1 MTSFLSWQLG
11 QDAETAIAEWTLD
24 EPLTQELIGVFFA
37 SAVTAATRAAPAWQA
52 LPLDRHTAC
61 ITATQ
66 TRHSLRWSIPSSKAF
81 FACVPLAEDDD
92 SPPDRDVPLCVRV
105 TMRKGGSGYVRWESP
120 LVTLQ
125 RCEGIVVA
133 QDPGVDTESG
143 GVLAWRLPPVSAQAI
158 IVAAVRWATER
169 GSATG
174 SAAVHEAAARDL
186 NAYASATAALLEQV
200 ARVSSGGEAWTTE
213 ERLAKLSKLQ
223 QLAGPALHKLEHG
236 TELSDMERATVDAL
250 AEGRAEFA
258 ARLAEPDDELEGE
271 LQAAPVDEEAN

>member
-1 MTSFLSWQLG
+1 
-11 QDAETAIAEWTLD
+11 
-24 EPLTQELIGVFFA
+24 
-37 SAVTAATRAAPAWQA
+37 
-52 LPLDRHTAC
+52 
-61 ITATQ
+61 
-66 TRHSLRWSIPSSKAF
+66 
-81 FACVPLAEDDD
+81 
-92 SPPDRDVPLCVRV
+92 
-105 TMRKGGSGYVRWESP
+105 MRKGGSGYVRWESP

-133 QDPGVDTESG
+133 QDPEVDTESG
-143 GVLAWRLPPVSAQAI
+143 VMAWRLPPVSAQAI

-174 SAAVHEAAARDL
+174 PAAVHEAAARDL
-186 NAYASATAALLEQV
+186 IAYASATAALLEQL

-213 ERLAKLSKLQ
+213 ERLAKLSRLQ

-258 ARLAEPDDELEGE
+258 ARLAEPADEFEE
-271 LQAAPVDEEAN
+271 EAAPVDEEAA